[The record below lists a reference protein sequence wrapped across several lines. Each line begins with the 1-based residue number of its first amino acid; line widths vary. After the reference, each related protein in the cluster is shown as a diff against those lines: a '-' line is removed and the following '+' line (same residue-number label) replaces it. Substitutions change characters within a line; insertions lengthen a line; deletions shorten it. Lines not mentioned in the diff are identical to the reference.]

1 SDYMKNTNLVS
12 MVAVM
17 MEMGKTTQVSQYLAK
32 RFKEVEKEFYMV
44 EVAEVEKYLN
54 EQIILK
60 LTYKEQAKEL
70 LESKKYLEFTDEI
83 SVKTTGKKKA
93 EKKGTI
99 KNLRKFLELK
109 GLNDEFQAML
119 NNGELETEEA
129 GE

>member
-1 SDYMKNTNLVS
+1 MKNTNLVS

-119 NNGELETEEA
+119 NNGELETEET

>member
-1 SDYMKNTNLVS
+1 MKNTNLVS